1 MPATMKNCRT
11 LPTLSAL
18 IVALSS
24 AALSTLWQAQAL
36 EAERAPPPTMSEFEC
51 SSAGGQAERCQAH
64 PRPVVTNGRA

>member
-1 MPATMKNCRT
+1 MKNCRT

-36 EAERAPPPTMSEFEC
+36 EAERAPRPTMSEVEC
-51 SSAGGQAERCQAH
+51 SGAGRQADRCPAH
-64 PRPVVTNGRA
+64 PRPAVTNGRA